1 VKASAGCLDIA
12 EKELGGSADSKTR
25 RA

>member
-12 EKELGGSADSKTR
+12 EKELGESADSKTR